1 MEPTLTSVDLAISI
15 QSSST
20 VSENTTITPPAPMT
34 LLEITPSVTTEAPV
48 VFAPPVESSIPTVA
62 VDPSKPIAAP
72 TITSNTEPIHA
83 ATTVNSITN
92 PGSLSRSSLSEVNSG
107 KPTFYG
113 GSVAGGACSFSGYT
127 IPSNPFR
134 TALS

>member
-48 VFAPPVESSIPTVA
+48 VFAPPVESSI
-62 VDPSKPIAAP
+62 PIAAP